1 MADHSPNQAELLAEL
16 NDLLQLDHDAVQAYT
31 LAINALE
38 SPVHKRTLEEYRADH
53 ERHIVELTRLIQA
66 GGGTPIE
73 MSHIPSGAFK
83 LAVQA
88 VGAAGGDR
96 AVLLAFKSNEWQVS
110 EKYHRHAER
119 RHTPEVADVLRR
131 AASDEQKHY
140 AWAAATLEQM
150 DAGRDTAVGKAEGAF
165 EKVYGAAADAMEGA
179 ERKVME
185 SVEKMRDR

>member
-1 MADHSPNQAELLAEL
+1 MAENTPSQTDLLAEL

-38 SPVHKRTLEEYRADH
+38 SAVHKRTLEEYRADH

-66 GGGTPIE
+66 AGGTPIE

-110 EKYHRHAER
+110 EKYRRHAER
-119 RHTPEVADVLRR
+119 PHAPDVADVLLR
-131 AASDEQKHY
+131 AANDEEKHY

-165 EKVYGAAADAMEGA
+165 EKVHGAAADVMESA
-179 ERKVME
+179 ERKVLE
-185 SVEKMRDR
+185 GIEKLRDR